1 MGASN
6 VEDILQNILDGTT
19 EYKKP
24 YSRVEILLVQ
34 IKDLIAQLQSAVNL
48 KGETTTPLTDN
59 ATTNPIMIDGESYTA
74 VMNDAVIYQSGEFI
88 FDGSKWHELG
98 DLSNLASVNI
108 GAMTGYAKASTASAI
123 ATTDTLNQAI
133 GKVEK
138 RVDVNENNILLNNNA
153 LCQIINTDSKN
164 MLKLNR
170 DRVKALNANGT
181 WVDYTFTPTAQPNLH
196 ITINDDFSITYT
208 GTSSGDF
215 SFAIYAGT
223 LPDLQGYV
231 LSGTTNYN
239 NNYILLQKSTAPYTV
254 IARDEGNG
262 AIISEYSNTE
272 NLTLNV
278 TIRAQATDIETTMSP
293 MICKKD
299 YWDITKTY
307 APYNYIPD
315 YTTCYSMT
323 SNDGTF
329 AAILANATQSKGV
342 SGVISYI
349 ASIYTATSNEYLLLY
364 GLFSLN
370 TLHNCV
376 KIVNNT
382 INFVAVNNG
391 GTIAVS
397 GGTGAYTA
405 KIKLLI

>member
-1 MGASN
+1 MSDTMFDAMFGAAIAGGGSS
-6 VEDILQNILDGTT
+6 GGFTPT
-19 EYKKP
+19 ETQLEAMN
-24 YSRVEILLVQ
+24 SGITSTDVAQ
-34 IKDLIAQLQSAVNL
+34 I
-48 KGETTTPLTDN
+48 
-59 ATTNPIMIDGESYTA
+59 TTN
-74 VMNDAVIYQSGEFI
+74 
-88 FDGSKWHELG
+88 K
-98 DLSNLASVNI
+98 
-108 GAMTGYAKASTASAI
+108 
-123 ATTDTLNQAI
+123 
-133 GKVEK
+133 
-138 RVDVNENNILLNNNA
+138 NNISLTNSA

-164 MLKLNR
+164 VLKLNR
-170 DRVKALNANGT
+170 DRIKELNANGT

-208 GTSSGDF
+208 GTSSGEI
-215 SFAIYAGT
+215 SIAIYAGR

-231 LSGTTNYN
+231 LSGTTNYST
-239 NNYILLQKSTAPYTV
+239 NYVILQKSAAPYTV

-262 AIISEYSNTE
+262 AIISEYSDTE
-272 NLTLNV
+272 SLTLNV

-293 MICKKD
+293 MICTKD
-299 YWDITKTY
+299 YWDVTKTY
-307 APYNYIPD
+307 APYNYITD
-315 YTTCYSMT
+315 YTTCYSAT

-329 AAILANATQSKGV
+329 AGVLVNAIQSKGV

-364 GLFSLN
+364 GLFNLN

-382 INFVAVNNG
+382 INFVAANNG

-397 GGTGAYTA
+397 GGTGTYTA